1 MTAYA
6 HHLSIKTHFSLGE
19 SLLDIDTAIE
29 QAKAAGYESVAI
41 VDTMT
46 ISGAIDF
53 SKAAKKAG
61 LKPIIGCQL
70 RIMDDDP
77 TLKGK
82 EHKNMTFW
90 MPKVYVLNEQGLQD
104 LMALLSLAYQ
114 EDHFYYSARLG
125 LKELIDALS
134 RGNLAISTG
143 DTHSLFYRPP
153 VDRDY
158 SDILSKITGATRG
171 RGVFV
176 EVSPINTPLF
186 DMLNKKAAK
195 EALAQGLPMLLTYP
209 ARTTGPG
216 DVASLN
222 VLTAIT
228 RNNKMS
234 DPWRLEQTVDDLHIH
249 PPGDIVRKLGD
260 MMRRRSLDKSAGL
273 REAGLNIQT
282 LVDMVD
288 YTFEPMPVTLPT
300 MAADEF
306 AQLVENVK
314 KGWVERLTRYTFGYK
329 PDMSVQ
335 GQAYKDR
342 LQYELGVLRRM
353 KFESYFL
360 LVQEIVGWSKKA
372 GIRVG
377 PGRGSVGGS
386 LVAYL
391 LGITDVDPIRFNLLF
406 ERFINPERIDLPD
419 ADLDFMSTRR
429 HEVIDY
435 LVRRFGED
443 HVAGV
448 SNFTTMA
455 SASAIRDSGRVLGLS
470 QDQLNPTKLV
480 PKEHGQPV
488 SLETAAERVPEI
500 EKFSEQYPLVW
511 KHALKLEGKMR
522 SLGKHAAGV
531 VIAGEPLLNRAV
543 VESRSGEPTVNWDKT
558 MVESM
563 GLVKVDVL
571 GLSTLDVLGHACKYI
586 EERHGRSVDLT
597 DLKLDDR
604 KVLDAFGRGETTG
617 VFQFEGFGMRKLLKD
632 LALGGSLTFDDL
644 SAATSL
650 FRPGPLDSGLLDD
663 YVARKQGASMVTYDH
678 PNMEDAL
685 KETFGVM
692 VYQEQVMQVARD
704 LSGFT
709 LTEADHL
716 RKAIGKKDAKKM
728 GEMREK
734 FVEGAVSHSG
744 MSRPAAEYL
753 FSQIEM
759 FASYSFNK
767 SHAVEYSLISYQC
780 MWLKQYYPA
789 EFYAACLSV
798 LDEEKL
804 PGLVKDAL
812 QHNVLLLPPDINYS
826 SQRFEI
832 GYDTKREKTVLYT
845 PFNRVKGISENTAN
859 YILAARSAGPFTSY
873 ADFLARVNKSKVN
886 VRHQGALKT
895 VGAFASVEPG
905 ELDPLHPDR
914 LKDQTVLLPGLIIE
928 AVKADRTIKLDKF
941 QQAKLVEI
949 VNEVKACEK
958 CSLKGSPHPTPRL
971 GRKPKFMV
979 VFDAPHKG
987 EEKAGKFMEG
997 QGAAY
1002 VKSALA
1008 EAGMSVGD
1016 GYFTSL
1022 VKACKSEKQLT
1033 NEQINGCSDY
1043 LNREIELM
1051 KPPVIL
1057 ALGTT
1062 AIRHLVP
1069 DAKGNWQELAGKSVF
1084 SAKLDATIVF
1094 GFNPQ
1099 IIYHNP
1105 DQQEALN
1112 DILKKVA
1119 DIVS

>member
-1 MTAYA
+1 MTVYA

-19 SLLDIDTAIE
+19 SLLDPETAVK
-29 QAKAAGYESVAI
+29 QAKAVGYESVALM
-41 VDTMT
+41 DTMT
-46 ISGAIDF
+46 ISAAIDF
-53 SKAAKKAG
+53 SKFAQKEG

-82 EHKNMTFW
+82 EYKGMTYW

-104 LMALLSLAYQ
+104 LMSLLSLAYQ
-114 EDHFYYSARLG
+114 EDHFYYTARLG
-125 LKELIDALS
+125 LDELLATLE

-143 DTHSLFYRPP
+143 DLHSLFYRPP

-158 SDILSKITGATRG
+158 IDILQKITRATRG

-176 EVSPINTPLF
+176 EVSPIDTPLF
-186 DMLNKKAAK
+186 DTLNKKAHGA
-195 EALAQGLPMLLTYP
+195 ATILGLPMLLTYP

-228 RNNKMS
+228 RNTKMS
-234 DPWRLEQTVDDLHIH
+234 DPWTLQQTIDDLYIQQ
-249 PPGDIVRKLGD
+249 PGEIVMKLGQFV
-260 MMRRRSLDKSAGL
+260 RRKKASTQRL
-273 REAGLNIQT
+273 REAPLNMQV
-282 LVDMVD
+282 LVDMVE
-288 YTFEPMPVTLPT
+288 YEFKPMSVTLPK

-306 AQLVENVK
+306 AQLVANVK
-314 KGWVERLTRYTFGYK
+314 KGWVERLGKSVFGYK
-329 PDMSVQ
+329 PDMAELRQ
-335 GQAYKDR
+335 TYKDR
-342 LQYELGVLRRM
+342 LAYELGVLRKM

-360 LVQEIVGWSKKA
+360 LVQEIVIWSKGA

-391 LGITDVDPIRFNLLF
+391 LGITDVDPIRFGLIF

-429 HEVIDY
+429 QEVIEY
-435 LVRRFGED
+435 LVRRFGRD
-443 HVAGV
+443 RVAGV

-455 SASAIRDSGRVLGLS
+455 SGSAIRDSGRVLGLS

-488 SLETAAERVPEI
+488 SLTAAAERVPEL
-500 EKFSEQYPLVW
+500 EKFSGEHATVW
-511 KHALKLEGKMR
+511 RHALKLEGKMR

-531 VIAGEPLLNRAV
+531 VIAGEPLIKRAV
-543 VESRSGEPTVNWDKT
+543 IESRSGEPTVNWDKT

-571 GLSTLDVLGHACKYI
+571 GLSTLDVLGHACAYI
-586 EERHGRSVDLT
+586 EERHGKRVDLT
-597 DLKLDDR
+597 RLNLDDS
-604 KVLDAFGRGETTG
+604 KVLEAFGRGETTG

-663 YVARKQGASMVTYDH
+663 YVARKQGASMVIYDH
-678 PNMEDAL
+678 ANMEAAL
-685 KETFGVM
+685 KDTFGVM

-728 GEMREK
+728 AEMRDK
-734 FVEGAVSHSG
+734 FVDGALSHSG
-744 MSRPAAEYL
+744 MAKASADYL
-753 FSQIEM
+753 FTQIEQ

-789 EFYAACLSV
+789 EFYAACLSI
-798 LDEEKL
+798 LDEDKL
-804 PGLVKDAL
+804 PGLVKDAML
-812 QHNVLLLPPDINYS
+812 HNIVVLPPDINHS

-832 GYDTKREKTVLYT
+832 GFDTKREKTVLYT
-845 PFNRVKGISENTAN
+845 PFNRIKGLSENTSN
-859 YILAARSAGPFTSY
+859 YILAARNSGPFAGF
-873 ADFLARVNKSKVN
+873 ADFFARVNKSKVN
-886 VRHQGALKT
+886 KRHQEALT
-895 VGAFASVEPG
+895 LVGAFASVEPTQ
-905 ELDPLHPDR
+905 LDPLHPDR
-914 LKDQTVLLPGLIIE
+914 LKDQITLMPGLVVEI
-928 AVKADRTIKLDKF
+928 VKADRVIKLDKF
-941 QQAKLVEI
+941 EQGKLIEI
-949 VNEVKACEK
+949 INDTKSCEK
-958 CSLKGSPHPTPRL
+958 CSLKGAAHPTPRL
-971 GRKPKFMV
+971 GRKPRFMV
-979 VFDAPHKG
+979 IFDAPHKG
-987 EEKAGKFMEG
+987 EEKKGKFMEG
-997 QGAAY
+997 DGSKYLKAA
-1002 VKSALA
+1002 LT
-1008 EAGMSVGD
+1008 EAGLGIGD
-1016 GYFTSL
+1016 AYFTSV
-1022 VKACKSEKQLT
+1022 VKACKTEKQLT
-1033 NEQINGCSDY
+1033 NEQINGCSSY
-1043 LNREIELM
+1043 LDREIELL

-1057 ALGTT
+1057 ALGST

-1084 SAKLDATIVF
+1084 STKLDATIIM
-1094 GFNPQ
+1094 GFNPMM
-1099 IIYHNP
+1099 IFHDP
-1105 DQQEALN
+1105 DRQDQLN
-1112 DILKKVA
+1112 DIVRKVA
-1119 DIVS
+1119 DAVS

>member
-1 MTAYA
+1 MTVYA

-19 SLLDIDTAIE
+19 SLLDLETAIE
-29 QAKAAGYESVAI
+29 QAKGSGYKSVALM
-41 VDTMT
+41 DTMT
-46 ISGAIDF
+46 ISAAIDF
-53 SKAAKKAG
+53 SRLAQKNG

-82 EHKNMTFW
+82 EYKGMTYW

-104 LMALLSLAYQ
+104 LMSLLSLAYQ
-114 EDHFYYSARLG
+114 EDHFYYTARLG
-125 LKELIDALS
+125 LDELLATLE

-143 DTHSLFYRPP
+143 DLHSLFYRPP

-158 SDILSKITGATRG
+158 LDILQKITRATRG

-176 EVSPINTPLF
+176 EVSPIDTPLF
-186 DMLNKKAAK
+186 DMLNNKAHDA
-195 EALAQGLPMLLTYP
+195 AVILGFPMLLTYP

-216 DVASLN
+216 DVSSLN
-222 VLTAIT
+222 VLAAIT
-228 RNNKMS
+228 RNNKMT
-234 DPWRLEQTVDDLHIH
+234 DPWRLEQTVDELYIQE
-249 PPGDIVRKLGD
+249 PGEVVKKLGQF
-260 MMRRRSLDKSAGL
+260 MRRRSASSPRL
-273 REAGLNIQT
+273 REAALNMQA
-282 LVDMVD
+282 LVDMVE
-288 YTFEPMPVTLPT
+288 YEFKPMSVTLPK

-306 AQLVENVK
+306 LQLVENVK
-314 KGWVERLTRYTFGYK
+314 KGWADRLTRPVFGYK
-329 PDMSVQ
+329 PDMVEL

-360 LVQEIVGWSKKA
+360 LVQEIVGWSKGA

-391 LGITDVDPIRFNLLF
+391 LGITDVDPIRFGLIF

-429 HEVIDY
+429 QEVIEY
-435 LVRRFGED
+435 LVRRFGRD

-455 SASAIRDSGRVLGLS
+455 SGSAIRDSGRVLGLS

-488 SLETAAERVPEI
+488 SLTAAAERVPEL
-500 EKFSEQYPLVW
+500 EKFSGEHATVW
-511 KHALKLEGKMR
+511 RHALKLEGKMR

-531 VIAGEPLLNRAV
+531 VIAGESLIKRAV
-543 VESRSGEPTVNWDKT
+543 IESRSGEPTVNWDKT

-571 GLSTLDVLGHACKYI
+571 GLSTLDVLGHACAYI
-586 EERHGRSVDLT
+586 EERHGKRVDLT
-597 DLKLDDR
+597 RLKLDDS
-604 KVLDAFGRGETTG
+604 KVLEAFGRGETTG

-663 YVARKQGASMVTYDH
+663 YVARKQGASMVIYDH
-678 PNMEDAL
+678 ANMEAAL
-685 KETFGVM
+685 KDTFGVM

-728 GEMREK
+728 AEMRDK
-734 FVEGAVSHSG
+734 FVDGALSYSG
-744 MSRPAAEYL
+744 MAKASADYL
-753 FSQIEM
+753 FTQIEQ

-789 EFYAACLSV
+789 EFYAACLSI
-798 LDEEKL
+798 LDEDKL
-804 PGLVKDAL
+804 PGLVKDAML
-812 QHNVLLLPPDINYS
+812 HDIVVLPPDINHS

-832 GYDTKREKTVLYT
+832 GFDTKREKTVLYT
-845 PFNRVKGISENTAN
+845 PFNRIKGLSENTSN
-859 YILAARSAGPFTSY
+859 YILAARNSGPFAGF

-886 VRHQGALKT
+886 KRHQEALT
-895 VGAFASVEPG
+895 LVGAFASVEPTQ
-905 ELDPLHPDR
+905 LDPLHPDR
-914 LKDQTVLLPGLIIE
+914 LKDQITLMPGLVVEI
-928 AVKADRTIKLDKF
+928 VKADRVIKLDKF
-941 QQAKLVEI
+941 EQGKLIEI
-949 VNEVKACEK
+949 INDTKSCEK
-958 CSLKGSPHPTPRL
+958 CSLKG
-971 GRKPKFMV
+971 
-979 VFDAPHKG
+979 A
-987 EEKAGKFMEG
+987 
-997 QGAAY
+997 
-1002 VKSALA
+1002 
-1008 EAGMSVGD
+1008 
-1016 GYFTSL
+1016 
-1022 VKACKSEKQLT
+1022 
-1033 NEQINGCSDY
+1033 N
-1043 LNREIELM
+1043 
-1051 KPPVIL
+1051 
-1057 ALGTT
+1057 
-1062 AIRHLVP
+1062 
-1069 DAKGNWQELAGKSVF
+1069 
-1084 SAKLDATIVF
+1084 
-1094 GFNPQ
+1094 
-1099 IIYHNP
+1099 
-1105 DQQEALN
+1105 
-1112 DILKKVA
+1112 
-1119 DIVS
+1119 

>member
-1 MTAYA
+1 MTVYA

-19 SLLDIDTAIE
+19 SLLDLETAIE
-29 QAKAAGYESVAI
+29 QAKGSGYKSVALM
-41 VDTMT
+41 DTMT
-46 ISGAIDF
+46 ISAAIDF
-53 SKAAKKAG
+53 SRLAQKNG

-82 EHKNMTFW
+82 EYKGMTYW

-104 LMALLSLAYQ
+104 LMSLLSLAYQ
-114 EDHFYYSARLG
+114 EDHFYYTARLG
-125 LKELIDALS
+125 LDELLATLE

-143 DTHSLFYRPP
+143 DLHSLFYRPP

-158 SDILSKITGATRG
+158 LDILQKIARATRG

-176 EVSPINTPLF
+176 EVSPIDTPLF
-186 DMLNKKAAK
+186 DMLNNKAHDA
-195 EALAQGLPMLLTYP
+195 AVILGFPMLLTYP

-216 DVASLN
+216 DVSSLN

-228 RNNKMS
+228 RNNKMT
-234 DPWRLEQTVDDLHIH
+234 DPWRLEQTVDELYIQD
-249 PPGDIVRKLGD
+249 PGEAVKKLGQF
-260 MMRRRSLDKSAGL
+260 MRRRSVSSPRL
-273 REAGLNIQT
+273 REAPLSMQV
-282 LVDMVD
+282 LVDMVE
-288 YTFEPMPVTLPT
+288 YEFKPMSVTLPK

-306 AQLVENVK
+306 LQLVENVK
-314 KGWVERLTRYTFGYK
+314 KGWADRLAKPVFGYK
-329 PDMSVQ
+329 PDMTEL

-360 LVQEIVGWSKKA
+360 LVQEIVGWSKGA

-391 LGITDVDPIRFNLLF
+391 LGITDVDPIRFGLIF

-429 HEVIDY
+429 QEVIEY
-435 LVRRFGED
+435 LVRRFGRD

-455 SASAIRDSGRVLGLS
+455 SGSAIRDSGRVLGLS

-488 SLETAAERVPEI
+488 SLTVAAERVPEL
-500 EKFSEQYPLVW
+500 EKFSGEHATVW
-511 KHALKLEGKMR
+511 RHALKLEGKMR

-531 VIAGEPLLNRAV
+531 VIAGEPLIKRAV
-543 VESRSGEPTVNWDKT
+543 IESRSGEPTVNWDKT

-571 GLSTLDVLGHACKYI
+571 GLSTLDVLGHACAYI
-586 EERHGRSVDLT
+586 EERHGKRVDLT
-597 DLKLDDR
+597 RLKLDDP
-604 KVLDAFGRGETTG
+604 KVLEAFGRGETTG

-678 PNMEDAL
+678 ANMEAAL
-685 KETFGVM
+685 KDTFGVM

-728 GEMREK
+728 AEMRDK
-734 FVEGAVSHSG
+734 FVDGALSHSG
-744 MSRPAAEYL
+744 MAKASADYL
-753 FSQIEM
+753 FTQIEQ

-780 MWLKQYYPA
+780 MWLKQRYPA
-789 EFYAACLSV
+789 EFYAACLSI
-798 LDEEKL
+798 LDEDKL
-804 PGLVKDAL
+804 PGLVKDAML
-812 QHNVLLLPPDINYS
+812 HDIVVLPPDINHS

-832 GYDTKREKTVLYT
+832 GFDTKREKTVLYT
-845 PFNRVKGISENTAN
+845 PFNRIKGLSENTSN
-859 YILAARSAGPFTSY
+859 YILAARNSGPFAGF

-886 VRHQGALKT
+886 KRHQEALT
-895 VGAFASVEPG
+895 LVGAFASVEPTQ
-905 ELDPLHPDR
+905 LDPLHPDR
-914 LKDQTVLLPGLIIE
+914 LKDQITLMPGLVVEI
-928 AVKADRTIKLDKF
+928 VKADRVIKLDKF
-941 QQAKLVEI
+941 EQGKLIEI
-949 VNEVKACEK
+949 INDTKSCEK
-958 CSLKGSPHPTPRL
+958 CSLKGAAHPTPRL
-971 GRKPKFMV
+971 GRKPRFMV
-979 VFDAPHKG
+979 IFDAPHKG
-987 EEKAGKFMEG
+987 EEKKGKFMEG
-997 QGAAY
+997 DGSKYLKAA
-1002 VKSALA
+1002 LT
-1008 EAGMSVGD
+1008 EAGLGIGD
-1016 GYFTSL
+1016 AYFTSV
-1022 VKACKSEKQLT
+1022 VKACKTEKQLT
-1033 NEQINGCSDY
+1033 NEQINGCSSY
-1043 LNREIELM
+1043 LDREIELL

-1057 ALGTT
+1057 ALGST

-1084 SAKLDATIVF
+1084 SAKLDATIIM

-1105 DQQEALN
+1105 EQQDRLNEILRKLAEAL
-1112 DILKKVA
+1112 
-1119 DIVS
+1119 S